1 MSPASNLQAASP
13 PSIREPKAP
22 ALEAARDEP
31 RPQGALTRQDI
42 ALAIATKS
50 GNVSKR
56 EAKRLV
62 DTVIDEM
69 VKTLTRGENLKL
81 HDFGSFI
88 VRGKGERA
96 GRNPRTGAKVPI
108 EPRQVIIFKG
118 VAKHEGRRQRRGLD
132 KKARRYQSCGEE
144 RGAGR
149 DKIVPRE
156 DNAANIVT
164 PRFKTAESG
173 GTSPRSARP
182 ADHGRSVPASYIDRH
197 PKPPVPD

>member
-1 MSPASNLQAASP
+1 MSPASNLQAASR
-13 PSIREPKAP
+13 PSIRKPKAP

-50 GNVSKR
+50 GKVSKR

-62 DTVIDEM
+62 DSVIDEI
-69 VKTLTRGENLKL
+69 VKTLTHGENLKL

-108 EPRQVIIFKG
+108 EPRQVIIFKASPNMKAVVNGDASTKKRG
-118 VAKHEGRRQRRGLD
+118 VLRVVGKSEGP
-132 KKARRYQSCGEE
+132 
-144 RGAGR
+144 GAT
-149 DKIVPRE
+149 K
-156 DNAANIVT
+156 
-164 PRFKTAESG
+164 
-173 GTSPRSARP
+173 
-182 ADHGRSVPASYIDRH
+182 
-197 PKPPVPD
+197 

>member
-1 MSPASNLQAASP
+1 MSSASNLKA
-13 PSIREPKAP
+13 PSLPSVRKPSAP

-42 ALAIATKS
+42 ALAIANKCED
-50 GNVSKR
+50 VSKR

-62 DTVIDEM
+62 DSVIDEI

-108 EPRQVIIFKG
+108 EPRQVIIFK
-118 VAKHEGRRQRRGLD
+118 ASPNM
-132 KKARRYQSCGEE
+132 KAVVNGDAVTEKRHVLRVVGKSE
-144 RGAGR
+144 RPGAR
-149 DKIVPRE
+149 K
-156 DNAANIVT
+156 
-164 PRFKTAESG
+164 
-173 GTSPRSARP
+173 
-182 ADHGRSVPASYIDRH
+182 
-197 PKPPVPD
+197 

>member
-1 MSPASNLQAASP
+1 MSSASNLQT
-13 PSIREPKAP
+13 PSRPSVRKPKAP

-42 ALAIATKS
+42 AFAIANKCE
-50 GNVSKR
+50 NVSKR

-62 DTVIDEM
+62 DSVIDEI

-108 EPRQVIIFKG
+108 EPRQVVIFKASPNMRAVVNGDAATKKRG
-118 VAKHEGRRQRRGLD
+118 VLKSWGRASVR
-132 KKARRYQSCGEE
+132 ARRNSL
-144 RGAGR
+144 AGR
-149 DKIVPRE
+149 EHR
-156 DNAANIVT
+156 
-164 PRFKTAESG
+164 
-173 GTSPRSARP
+173 
-182 ADHGRSVPASYIDRH
+182 
-197 PKPPVPD
+197 